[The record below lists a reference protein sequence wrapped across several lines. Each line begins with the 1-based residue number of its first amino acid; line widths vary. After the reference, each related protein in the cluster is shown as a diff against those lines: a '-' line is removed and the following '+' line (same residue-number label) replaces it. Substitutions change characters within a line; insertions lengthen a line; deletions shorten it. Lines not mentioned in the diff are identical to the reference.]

1 VTNELTNESDNDTQ
15 CELAAWEL
23 LKESREE
30 LDKAQ
35 ALARELRDALVAHY
49 EEYFGYSIRGDVHN
63 RVVAAL
69 TKYKEVL
76 L

>member
-1 VTNELTNESDNDTQ
+1 MTNELTNESDNDTQ